1 MCREIEMVE
10 VTVKAQGNQFKQEI
24 NTSAHVFTS
33 DAPTKA
39 GGEHTAPEPHELL
52 LGALGAC
59 TSITMQMYAKHKG
72 YDLKNIE
79 INLSEEEI
87 EDPDHPGQKISK
99 ISRDIKVEGNLAQD
113 QLEGLKRVA
122 DKCPIHKL
130 LNGPKKIATTIAQ
143 LN

>member
-1 MCREIEMVE
+1 MKMAE
-10 VTVKAQGNQFKQEI
+10 VKVKAQGNQFKQEI
-24 NTSAHVFTS
+24 RTPAHVFSS

-39 GGEHTAPEPHELL
+39 GGEYTAPEPHELL

-72 YDLKNIE
+72 WDLKNIE
-79 INLSEEEI
+79 IKLSEEEA
-87 EDPDHPGQKISK
+87 EDPDNPGQKISK

-113 QLEGLKRVA
+113 QIDGLKRVA

-130 LNGPKKIATTIAQ
+130 LNGPKKIATTIE